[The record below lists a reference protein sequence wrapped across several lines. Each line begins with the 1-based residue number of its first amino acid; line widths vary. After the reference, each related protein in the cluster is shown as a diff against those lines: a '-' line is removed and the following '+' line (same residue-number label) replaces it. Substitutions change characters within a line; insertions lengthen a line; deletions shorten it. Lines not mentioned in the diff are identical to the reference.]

1 MKKRNL
7 FIRVISTLITVATL
21 LTLATAC
28 GKDGDIDREEAE
40 KIVDGAMAKL
50 ETNAHTVTLSS
61 YITSTDSE
69 IAAAIGENKTAV
81 VITIDGDNYAFTEKR
96 GTEKID
102 YLFVDDV
109 LYVNESF
116 IGIITKESYAV
127 TKTSGMTDAQYQ
139 AKLAEMKEK
148 KDKNSEKYVGQFL
161 EEISFGDYEGFE
173 KTTDSDGKVTL
184 TLGPIVKSVATKMQ
198 GELGNWTDSFDSIKE
213 SYIDRDRS
221 TVTVKLDE
229 QGRPESIK
237 TIFALAI
244 VFEDNYR
251 ALVSFTTEKTYSY
264 ENSYLATPSDAD
276 GYIDMNEGYLGLLDQ
291 SFTVTTDIITRS
303 EVDDD
308 AIKLLKNV
316 FGEHSITRVDKDNFE
331 VKYPFVGAEDAALKL
346 NSEYVMFG
354 DLFFMKD
361 EYIYNGESTAELGK
375 YKLTA
380 IGKDQYYKNV
390 VMINFIPALARGFVD
405 ISVSTDE
412 DGNTVVSCSGL
423 AEDYF
428 YELYESLNANYTG
441 GKVLVPQESE
451 CSYTVVIDPNGRY
464 LKSEL
469 AVWVTVLKD
478 ASSQLVIGEEYYCVR
493 RTFDYTEAENFYK
506 DAAEGETWVKIPENH
521 EEYEDPYGAFN

>member
-1 MKKRNL
+1 MTSKKL
-7 FIRVISTLITVATL
+7 FLRIIATLAAVATL
-21 LTLATAC
+21 ITLATAC
-28 GKDGDIDREEAE
+28 GKDGAIDKEEAVG
-40 KIVDGAMAKL
+40 IVEGAMAKL
-50 ETNAHTVTLSS
+50 DTNAHTVTVSS

-69 IAAAIGENKTAV
+69 IAAAIGENKTTV

-127 TKTSGMTDAQYQ
+127 TKTSDMSDADYQ
-139 AKLAEMKEK
+139 AKLAEMQEK
-148 KDKNSEKYVGQFL
+148 KDKNYEKYVGQFL
-161 EEISFGDYEGFE
+161 EEISFGDYESFNKE
-173 KTTDSDGKVTL
+173 TASDGRVTL
-184 TLGPIVKSVATKMQ
+184 TLGPLVKGAATKMQ
-198 GELGNWTDSFDSIKE
+198 GELGNWTDAFDSIRE

-237 TIFALAI
+237 TIYALAI

-251 ALVSFTTEKTYSY
+251 ALVSFVSELTYSY
-264 ENSYLATPSDAD
+264 ENSYLATPSDAE

-291 SFTVTTDIITRS
+291 SFTVTTDIVTKS

-308 AIKLLKNV
+308 AIAKLKNV
-316 FGEHSITRVDKDNFE
+316 FGCHNIVKVDKNNFE
-331 VKYPFVGAEDAALKL
+331 VKYPFVGAEDAVLKL

-361 EYIYNGESTAELGK
+361 EYTYNGEASAELGK

-380 IGKDQYYKNV
+380 AGQDRYYKNV
-390 VMINFIPALARGFVD
+390 VMINFIPAFARGFVD
-405 ISVSTDE
+405 ITTSTDD
-412 DGNTVVSCSGL
+412 DGNTVINCSGL

-441 GKVLVPQESE
+441 GKVLVPQEPE
-451 CSYTVVIDPNGRY
+451 CSYTVVISPEGKY

-469 AVWVTVLKD
+469 AIWVTILQD
-478 ASSQLVIGEEYYCVR
+478 ATTQLVIGEEYYCVS
-493 RTFDYTEAENFYK
+493 RTFEYTEAENFYK

-521 EEYEDPYGAFN
+521 EDYKDPYGAFN

>member
-1 MKKRNL
+1 MKKRNP
-7 FIRVISTLITVATL
+7 FIRMISTLTVVATL

-28 GKDGDIDREEAE
+28 GKDGDIDRDEAE
-40 KIVDGAMAKL
+40 DIVEAAIEKL
-50 ETNAHTVTLSS
+50 DTNAHTVTVSS

-81 VITIDGDNYAFTEKR
+81 VITIDGDNYAFSEKR

-127 TKTSGMTDAQYQ
+127 TKTSSMTEAQYQ
-139 AKLAEMKEK
+139 EKLAEMQQK
-148 KDKNSEKYVGQFL
+148 KDKNYEKYVGQFL
-161 EEISFGDYEGFE
+161 EEISFGDYEGFM
-173 KTTDSDGKVTL
+173 KATDSDGKVTV
-184 TLGPIVKSVATKMQ
+184 TLGPLVESAAMKMQ

-221 TVTVKLDE
+221 TVTVKLDAE
-229 QGRPESIK
+229 GRPESIK

-251 ALVSFTTEKTYSY
+251 ALVSFVSEMTYSY
-264 ENSYLATPSDAD
+264 ENSYLATPSDAA

-291 SFTVTTDIITRS
+291 SFTVTTDIITKN

-308 AIKLLKNV
+308 AIKILEGV
-316 FGEHSITRVDKDNFE
+316 FGRHSITRVDKDNFE

-346 NSEYVMFG
+346 NSEYVLFG

-361 EYIYNGESTAELGK
+361 EYIYNGESSSELGK

-380 IGKDQYYKNV
+380 AGKDQYYKNV
-390 VMINFIPALARGFVD
+390 AMINFIPALARGFVD

-412 DGNTVVSCSGL
+412 GGNTTISCSGL
-423 AEDYF
+423 REDYF
-428 YELYESLNANYTG
+428 YELYEELNASYTG
-441 GKVLVPQESE
+441 GKVLVPQEPE
-451 CSYTVVIDPNGRY
+451 CAYTVVIDPDGRY

>member
-1 MKKRNL
+1 MKSNKL
-7 FIRVISTLITVATL
+7 FIRIISTLVMVATL

-28 GKDGDIDREEAE
+28 GKDGVIDAAEAG
-40 KIVDGAMAKL
+40 KIIDGAMAML
-50 ETNAHTVTLSS
+50 DTNAHTVTITSH
-61 YITSTDSE
+61 ITSTDSE
-69 IAAAIGENKTAV
+69 IAAAIGENKTSV

-127 TKTSGMTDAQYQ
+127 TKTSGMTEAQYQ
-139 AKLAEMKEK
+139 AKLAEMNEK
-148 KDKNSEKYVGQFL
+148 KAKNYEKYVGQFL
-161 EEISFGDYEGFE
+161 EEISLSDYDGFT
-173 KTTDSDGKVTL
+173 KATDSDGNVTL
-184 TLGPIVKSVATKMQ
+184 TLGPLVKSVATNMQ
-198 GELGNWTDSFDSIKE
+198 GELGNWTDSFDSIRE

-221 TVTVKLDE
+221 TVTVKLDSE
-229 QGRPESIK
+229 GRPESIK
-237 TIFALAI
+237 TVYALAI

-251 ALVSFTTEKTYSY
+251 ALVSFVTEMTYSY
-264 ENSYLATPSDAD
+264 ENSYLATPSDAA

-291 SFTVTTDIITRS
+291 SFTVTTDIITKS
-303 EVDDD
+303 EVDSDVID
-308 AIKLLKNV
+308 ILKRV

-354 DLFFMKD
+354 DIYFMKD
-361 EYIYNGESTAELGK
+361 EYTYNGEASAELGK

-380 IGKDQYYKNV
+380 AGKDRYYKNV
-390 VMINFIPALARGFVD
+390 VMVNFIPAFARGFVD
-405 ISVSTDE
+405 ITTSTDD
-412 DGNTVVSCSGL
+412 DGNTVITCSGL

-441 GKVLVPQESE
+441 GKVLVPQEME
-451 CSYTVVIDPNGRY
+451 CTYTVVIDPNGRY
-464 LKSEL
+464 LKSDL
-469 AVWVTVLKD
+469 AVWVVVLQD
-478 ASSQLVIGEEYYCVR
+478 ATSQLVIGEEYYCVR

-506 DAAEGETWVKIPENH
+506 DAGEGETWVKIPENH

>member
-7 FIRVISTLITVATL
+7 FIRIISTLIMVATL
-21 LTLATAC
+21 ITLATAC
-28 GKDGDIDREEAE
+28 GKDGDIDKEEAVG
-40 KIVDGAMAKL
+40 IVEGAMAKL

-139 AKLAEMKEK
+139 EKLAEMQEK
-148 KDKNSEKYVGQFL
+148 KDKNYEKYVGQFL
-161 EEISFGDYEGFE
+161 EEISFGEYEGFE

-184 TLGPIVKSVATKMQ
+184 TLGPLVKGAATKMQ
-198 GELGNWTDSFDSIKE
+198 GELGNWTDAFDSIKE

-221 TVTVKLDE
+221 TVTVMLDE

-237 TIFALAI
+237 TIYALAI

-251 ALVSFTTEKTYSY
+251 ALVSFVSEMTYSY
-264 ENSYLATPSDAD
+264 ENSNLATPSDAA

-291 SFTVTTDIITRS
+291 SFTVTTDIVTKS
-303 EVDDD
+303 EVDNE

-331 VKYPFVGAEDAALKL
+331 VKYPFVGAEDAVLKL

-361 EYIYNGESTAELGK
+361 EYTYNGEASAELGK

-380 IGKDQYYKNV
+380 AGQDSYYKNV
-390 VMINFIPALARGFVD
+390 VMINFIPAFARGFVD
-405 ISVSTDE
+405 ITTSTDD
-412 DGNTVVSCSGL
+412 DGNTVINCSGL
-423 AEDYF
+423 EEDYF

-441 GKVLVPQESE
+441 GKVLVPHEPE
-451 CSYTVVIDPNGRY
+451 CTYTVVISPEGKY
-464 LKSEL
+464 LESEL
-469 AVWVTVLKD
+469 AISVIVLQD
-478 ASSQLVIGEEYYCVR
+478 ATTQLVIGEEYYCVR